1 MKYAFTIYRDE
12 AQREALSEEDRIATT
27 QAYQQLTREMEEKGV
42 LVAGEGLYPT
52 STATTV
58 RVREGERA
66 VTDGPFAETKE
77 QLGGL
82 FILDVKDL
90 DEAIEWAAR
99 IPGSQHGSV
108 EIRPVMVFDEAGNR
122 VEEATA

>member
-1 MKYAFTIYRDE
+1 MKYAFTIYGDE
-12 AQREALSEEDRIATT
+12 AQRDALSEEDRIATT

-66 VTDGPFAETKE
+66 VTDGRTRS
-77 QLGGL
+77 GGPSGTSP
-82 FILDVKDL
+82 DG
-90 DEAIEWAAR
+90 R
-99 IPGSQHGSV
+99 
-108 EIRPVMVFDEAGNR
+108 RR
-122 VEEATA
+122 R